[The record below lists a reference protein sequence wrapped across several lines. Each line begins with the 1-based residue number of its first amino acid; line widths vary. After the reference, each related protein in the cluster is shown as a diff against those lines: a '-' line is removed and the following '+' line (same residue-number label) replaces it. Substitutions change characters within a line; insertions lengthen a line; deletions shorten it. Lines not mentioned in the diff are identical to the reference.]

1 MDRHDVNWEG
11 YWIATTTPFKADGSL
26 DQTALRVGLRL
37 YADQGIQGLLING
50 TSGEWFSQS
59 VGERQ
64 LVAEIAVEE
73 LKGTIPLVIGC
84 TTFTASESG
93 VLAKHAETIGADG
106 VLSTPP
112 PYCVPSSREIVKFF
126 SDLSEH
132 ATIPLMVYNWARGTN
147 VEIDHETAIHLS
159 KIRNVVALKDSTA
172 NRDQMIKTLECVVRD
187 VRVFAPFISK
197 HGHAALTGIGGDGNI
212 DGGPTSASFGVEY
225 YKNVQQSNSDAAISI
240 ADDYCHLMSRLIR
253 PDWSGI
259 FATPQSQYKACMNL
273 MGQPGGYPRLPL
285 LPVDDAETL
294 KSLRDVLASSGLV
307 TSDKD

>member
-26 DQTALRVGLRL
+26 DQTALREGLRL

-126 SDLSEH
+126 SDLSE
-132 ATIPLMVYNWARGTN
+132 
-147 VEIDHETAIHLS
+147 
-159 KIRNVVALKDSTA
+159 IRNVVALKDSTA
-172 NRDQMIKTLECVVRD
+172 NRNQMVKTLECVVRD

-212 DGGPTSASFGVEY
+212 DGGPTAASFGVKY
-225 YKNVQQSNSDAAISI
+225 YKNVQHSNSDAAISI
-240 ADDYCHLMSRLIR
+240 ADDYCNLMSRLIR

-285 LPVDDAETL
+285 LPVDEADTL
-294 KSLRDVLASSGLV
+294 KALRDVLASSGLI